1 MLPFVEYSL
10 HGRLLNKLKL
20 KGMNA
25 LFGLNIQI
33 TVGDT
38 MIVGVAVSV
47 MLVIYIIEICN
58 MFLHVF

>member
-20 KGMNA
+20 RGMNA
-25 LFGLNIQI
+25 LFGIKVEI

-38 MIVGVAVSV
+38 MIVGVAVS
-47 MLVIYIIEICN
+47 
-58 MFLHVF
+58 FA